1 MKLPSMQRRTLAL
14 LTVLV
19 PLLALFAWVALRSG
33 PLAPVPVTA
42 ATVEN
47 RSIAPALFGIGTVES
62 QYTYRVGPT
71 VAGRVRRLDVQ
82 VGDRVKAGQVL
93 GEMDPVDID
102 DRIRAQEAAIKRSD
116 AQLTESKARR
126 AYAQAQASRYEQLL
140 AARSTSE
147 EILATKQ
154 NELRVADAS
163 LNGVREDLARVRA
176 EREALV
182 AQRRNLRLV
191 APFDGLVTAR
201 NADPGTTVVAGQ
213 SVVELIDPKSL
224 WINVRFD
231 QSQARG
237 LAANLPA
244 RIVLRSRGGAALT
257 GRVLRIEPIADA
269 VTEETLA
276 KVVFDQLPEPLPPL
290 GELAE
295 VTGILPPLPAAP
307 VVPNAAIQ
315 RINGTLGVW
324 KLDGGDLHFAAIVP
338 GSIDLDGRMQ
348 VHGGIRA
355 GDRVVVHTAK
365 ALHAQSRI
373 KVVDRLPGVK
383 S

>member
-14 LTVLV
+14 LVVLV
-19 PLLALFAWVALRSG
+19 PLLILFAWVALRSG
-33 PLAPVPVTA
+33 PLAPVPVTV
-42 ATVEN
+42 ATVES
-47 RSIAPALFGIGTVES
+47 RAIEPALFGIGTVES

-71 VAGRVRRLDVQ
+71 VAGRVRHLDVQ

-102 DRIRAQEAAIKRSD
+102 DRVRAQEAAFKRAE
-116 AQLTESKARR
+116 AQLIEAQSRH
-126 AYAQAQASRYEQLL
+126 AYAQAQARRYEQLL

-147 EILATKQ
+147 EIVATKQ
-154 NELRVADAS
+154 HELHIAEAS
-163 LNGVREDLARVRA
+163 LNGTREELARVRA
-176 EREALV
+176 EREGLV

-191 APFDGLVTAR
+191 APFDALVTAR
-201 NADPGTTVVAGQ
+201 HADPGTTVVAGQ

-231 QSQARG
+231 QSQAHE
-237 LAANLPA
+237 LAPNLPV
-244 RIVLRSRGGAALT
+244 RIVLRSRGGVTLT
-257 GRVLRIEPIADA
+257 GFVLRVEPLADS

-276 KVVFDQLPEPLPPL
+276 KVMFNQLPDPLPPL

-295 VTGILPPLPAAP
+295 VTAILPALPAAP
-307 VVPNAAIQ
+307 VVPNAAVK
-315 RINGTLGVW
+315 RVNGVPGVW
-324 KLDGGDLHFAAIVP
+324 KLDDGDLRFAAIIP
-338 GSIDLDGRMQ
+338 GSTDLDGRVQ
-348 VHGGIRA
+348 VRSGVQP

-365 ALHAQSRI
+365 ALHTQSRVQ
-373 KVVDRLPGVK
+373 VVDRLSGLK